1 MKEGMK
7 ERMKEGGRE
16 EWEKEGGRE
25 GEGWKERPTCST
37 LRIFT
42 KIFTKERSFTKE
54 RALALENLY

>member
-1 MKEGMK
+1 MG
-7 ERMKEGGRE
+7 
-16 EWEKEGGRE
+16 KEGGRE